1 MKRIF
6 CFLLLFSTLKVSAA
20 VYVVHNTE
28 ESSVRS
34 LTFQL
39 SKLLSASTAIIPV
52 RQSVFVQNIS
62 ALQQDDMIV
71 AIGDESLRQTCSV
84 ASKGAVVSVF
94 IGKEEYLN
102 IQPQCSIPSSAVFSG
117 APLEKRLSLL
127 QAVWFDPKP
136 LTVLYSDNLLIDQQG
151 MQEQAALYG
160 FTFRFLQTE
169 VDRLSVL
176 KAVNYILE
184 DSKMMFSLVDSKLY
198 ENGIAQDILKLLFHK
213 QNVMVGP
220 SFGFVRAGSL
230 FAIYSD
236 TETKLDAL
244 AARINGWQEE
254 GTLLEA
260 VYPDKLRVSFNPYL
274 IKSHGIVLPSAAY
287 LKDQYGLCS
296 ETACN

>member
-1 MKRIF
+1 M
-6 CFLLLFSTLKVSAA
+6 KVSAA

-39 SKLLSASTAIIPV
+39 SRLLSTSTSVIPV

-62 ALQQDDMIV
+62 ALQPEDMIV
-71 AIGDESLRQTCSV
+71 AIGNNSFREACSV
-84 ASKGAVVSVF
+84 ASKGAIVGIF

-136 LTVLYSDNLLIDQQG
+136 LIVLHSNNLLIDQQG
-151 MQEQAALYG
+151 MQEQASVYG

-169 VDRLSVL
+169 VDQLSVL
-176 KAVNYILE
+176 KAVNYIME
-184 DSKMMFSLVDSKLY
+184 DSTMMFSLVDSQLY

-213 QNVMVGP
+213 QKLMIGP
-220 SFGFVRAGSL
+220 SLGFVKAGSL

-244 AARINGWQEE
+244 AARINGWQAE
-254 GTLLEA
+254 GTLLDA
-260 VYPDKLRVSFNPYL
+260 VYPDQLRVSFNPYL

-296 ETACN
+296 ESACN